1 VYYLLNNTQILNNNN
16 NKKNIFYK
24 GTIIKHILD
33 VSELIDY
40 MKSLDDD
47 ELLDFVTLTD
57 WSKIEYLADDL
68 HEVILHAL
76 GFGGD
81 HIIGAIIQASIE
93 TKLEDFYDDD
103 EFINPL
109 DYIDA
114 DSIDSIDYQ
123 SDDSYNSYNIYN
135 DDYSE
140 LKFD

>member
-47 ELLDFVTLTD
+47 ELL
-57 WSKIEYLADDL
+57 KIEYLADDL

-81 HIIGAIIQASIE
+81 HIIG
-93 TKLEDFYDDD
+93 
-103 EFINPL
+103 L

-114 DSIDSIDYQ
+114 DSIDSIDFDYQ